1 MDLVCDELGRLGT
14 ALLLLLAM
22 KADQAA
28 VVALHGKLV
37 SFINAHNGCL
47 LPVYDGQA
55 IDLSLAM
62 AAIMA
67 AGDVTSTQLIVR
79 ECIDRFETGLE
90 QNRIMPV
97 DTDDL
102 EDAMALHYGKETR
115 REEFF
120 KTSTLVP
127 LLGTMAALLR
137 DQEGLDQLSTMIVP
151 KLERVTKERWFPQ
164 KSLQTLTSS
173 GAYVTAVGV
182 SRSVTGFR
190 QTPAEEVE
198 ASLKVPSH
206 AAVPE
211 DFAWHN
217 TPWEMLM
224 AISAR
229 LHRHPL
235 PTWYLAKLAA
245 VQNAATIISP

>member
-1 MDLVCDELGRLGT
+1 MH
-14 ALLLLLAM
+14 A
-22 KADQAA
+22 
-28 VVALHGKLV
+28 KLV

-67 AGDVTSTQLIVR
+67 AGDATSTQLIVR
-79 ECIDRFETGLE
+79 ECIDRFDTGLK
-90 QNRIMPV
+90 QSRIMPV

-102 EDAMALHYGKETR
+102 EDALALHYGKETR
-115 REEFF
+115 REGFF
-120 KTSTLVP
+120 QTTTLVP

-137 DQEGLDQLSTMIVP
+137 DQEALDQLSTEIVP
-151 KLERVTKERWFPQ
+151 SLERVTLERWYPQ
-164 KSLQTLTSS
+164 QSVQMLTSS
-173 GAYVTAVGV
+173 GAYVNTVGV

-217 TPWEMLM
+217 TPWEVLM

-235 PTWYLAKLAA
+235 PTLYLAKLAG
-245 VQNAATIISP
+245 VQQAP